1 MIGVGY
7 EGRRDT
13 EYPLADGFGDFC
25 VSILLPR
32 EHGDAECASAIA
44 DFFDTAEQQG
54 AASQLELIS
63 GSEDADL
70 YWVTIDPAAVG
81 AVEIGEQ
88 DRPLIFLEFGVQP
101 ADPFVVELYRV
112 HFLAA
117 NRDGGLKIAK
127 DPPSFK
133 PFKNAESDSGHTKML
148 YWQDSRGLGSG
159 IQSV

>member
-1 MIGVGY
+1 MH
-7 EGRRDT
+7 R
-13 EYPLADGFGDFC
+13 
-25 VSILLPR
+25 
-32 EHGDAECASAIA
+32 
-44 DFFDTAEQQG
+44 
-54 AASQLELIS
+54 
-63 GSEDADL
+63 
-70 YWVTIDPAAVG
+70 VTIDPATVG
-81 AVEIGEQ
+81 AVEIREQ
-88 DRPLIFLEFGVQP
+88 DRSLIFLEFGVQS

-148 YWQDSRGLGSG
+148 YWQDSRGLGSD